1 MRLSLRDRGK
11 WHLSIYY
18 NDCGVRAARAHTKV
32 LLIDGMT
39 YCFGGGLI
47 VPRETCAHIS
57 DCYSSLA
64 AEWGMTHHA
73 RLLGGEVFHVKHS
86 MGA

>member
-1 MRLSLRDRGK
+1 MRISLRNRGK
-11 WHLSIYY
+11 WHLSICY
-18 NDCGVRAARAHTKV
+18 NHGGVRAARAHTKD

-57 DCYSSLA
+57 NCYFTLA
-64 AEWGMTHHA
+64 AEWGM
-73 RLLGGEVFHVKHS
+73 V
-86 MGA
+86 